1 MVTHSELGNE
11 FPFRYRASGSQF
23 STCVCEYS
31 DLRQIQA
38 IHRKWAEAALGFGA
52 SPKFWHRGLSKN
64 KHKICALLC
73 FVVIWCPI
81 CQFYPFL
88 GSGHEGVAILLNGFA
103 IKWKQKKVTR
113 QPATLRHNSILY
125 PSELLLWHQDNHI
138 DVLVQERRNSSALA
152 MELRP
157 SCTNTSI
164 WMIHRQW
171 SNPEVY
177 G

>member
-1 MVTHSELGNE
+1 MPVIWVTYL
-11 FPFRYRASGSQF
+11 PSGSQF
-23 STCVCEYS
+23 STCVCEYN

-52 SPKFWHRGLSKN
+52 SPKFWHRGLSEN

-73 FVVIWCPI
+73 FVVNWCPI
-81 CQFYPFL
+81 CQFYPFFWVRSWRYGYL
-88 GSGHEGVAILLNGFA
+88 V
-103 IKWKQKKVTR
+103 KWFCYQMKAKKKVTT

-138 DVLVQERRNSSALA
+138 DVLVKERRNSSALA
-152 MELRP
+152 MELRL

-164 WMIHRQW
+164 WMIHHQW
-171 SNPEVY
+171 SNPEVD